1 MPLNQKLVGK
11 VYPPV
16 RYEVCR
22 EKLREFAAAVGETD
36 PVYHDEQAARVAGHP
51 DIPAVPTFPVVIS
64 FRAGAMVN
72 RDPELGLDYG
82 RVVHGE
88 QAFSYRRPLRA
99 GDRLLATGRVASIET
114 KGRHE
119 LLTVATDITDEDG
132 EPVCQATTMLVS
144 RGTAAEGAGSR
155 LADAP
160 LPSGPAQPATTGA
173 AATPGRDARRLV
185 AGVAVGDE
193 IGELREPIDRLNLVR
208 YAGASGDFNVIHWND
223 EAATA
228 VGLPG
233 VIAHGMYSMGVAAR
247 LVTGWAGNPAAL
259 RHLRVRFS
267 AMIRPGQTL
276 VVHGQVAAVDGEAA
290 TLRFW
295 GEDEQ
300 GDKVLSKGEAELELA
315 G

>member
-1 MPLNQKLVGK
+1 MPLNQSLVGK
-11 VYPPV
+11 EYPPI
-16 RYEVCR
+16 RYEVGR
-22 EKLREFAAAVGETD
+22 EKLREFAIAVGETG
-36 PVYHDEQAARVAGHP
+36 PVYHDEQAARATGHP
-51 DIPAVPTFPVVIS
+51 DLPAVPTFPVVLG
-64 FRAGAMVN
+64 FRAGAAVTG
-72 RDPELGLDYG
+72 DPELGLDYG

-88 QAFSYRRPLRA
+88 QGFAYRRPPRA
-99 GDRLLATGRVASIET
+99 GDRLLAAARVAAIES

-119 LLTVATDITDEDG
+119 LLTIATGITTEEG
-132 EPVCQATTMLVS
+132 EPVCQATSLLIS

-155 LADAP
+155 VAP
-160 LPSGPAQPATTGA
+160 DDGSRVSFEQAGAPAGL
-173 AATPGRDARRLV
+173 GARRPA
-185 AGVAVGDE
+185 AGVAAGDD
-193 IGELREPIDRLNLVR
+193 IGELREPIDRLDLIR

-247 LVTGWAGNPAAL
+247 LVAGWAGDPAAL
-259 RHLRVRFS
+259 RRLRVRFS

-276 VVHGQVAAVDGEAA
+276 IVRGQVAEVDGGSAA
-290 TLRFW
+290 LRFS

-300 GDKVLSKGEAELELA
+300 GNKVLSKGEAELELA